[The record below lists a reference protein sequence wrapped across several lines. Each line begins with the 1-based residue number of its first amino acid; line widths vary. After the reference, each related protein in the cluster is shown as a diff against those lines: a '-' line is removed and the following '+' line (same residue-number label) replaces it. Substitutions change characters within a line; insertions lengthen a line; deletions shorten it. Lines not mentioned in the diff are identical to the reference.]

1 VGVGVPVCL
10 IYIGIQSLFR
20 ALSGKDRFIFAAD
33 ILFSVIAAL
42 ISFFFMVFYNNG
54 RVRLHLIMG
63 EALGFFV
70 FMRTV
75 GKHLLALCF
84 PAADTARKVL
94 GKMLY
99 PFVRVG
105 SAFVNIFRNAG
116 DFVRR
121 MIRKRSS
128 KGISVEEIDKKTPD
142 KAKKINFISKILLKI
157 QNKSV

>member
-1 VGVGVPVCL
+1 VPVCL

-75 GKHLLALCF
+75 GKHLLAL
-84 PAADTARKVL
+84 
-94 GKMLY
+94 
-99 PFVRVG
+99 
-105 SAFVNIFRNAG
+105 
-116 DFVRR
+116 
-121 MIRKRSS
+121 
-128 KGISVEEIDKKTPD
+128 
-142 KAKKINFISKILLKI
+142 
-157 QNKSV
+157 